1 LTIGAPINTVARIM
15 IRHLCGALLCVMLI
29 SAAAANAYS
38 DSLKSDF
45 STTLTIET
53 SYVSPDLPNDLG
65 DLPYPDGLTN
75 TTRGS
80 VIAKI
85 ALGCVLLKF
94 YFPPPAK
101 VSFER
106 AGYGLS
112 ASQDILSFQQVYRI

>member
-1 LTIGAPINTVARIM
+1 M
-15 IRHLCGALLCVMLI
+15 IRHLFGALLCVILI

-53 SYVSPDLPNDLG
+53 SYVSPDSPNDLG

-85 ALGCVLLKF
+85 ALGCVPRKF
-94 YFPPPAK
+94 YFPPPAE
-101 VSFER
+101 VACEG

-112 ASQDILSFQQVYRI
+112 ISQDILRFQQVYRI

>member
-1 LTIGAPINTVARIM
+1 M
-15 IRHLCGALLCVMLI
+15 IRHLFGVLLCVMLI

-53 SYVSPDLPNDLG
+53 SYVSPDSSNDIG
-65 DLPYPDGLTN
+65 DLPYPDGLTS

-85 ALGCVLLKF
+85 ALGCAVGKF
-94 YFPPPAK
+94 YFPPPAE
-101 VSFER
+101 VTCER

-112 ASQDILSFQQVYRI
+112 ISQDILSFQQVYRI

>member
-1 LTIGAPINTVARIM
+1 M
-15 IRHLCGALLCVMLI
+15 IRHLFGALLCVILI

-38 DSLKSDF
+38 DSLKNDF

-53 SYVSPDLPNDLG
+53 SYVSPDSPNDLG
-65 DLPYPDGLTN
+65 DLPYPDGLTS

-85 ALGCVLLKF
+85 ALGYILVKF
-94 YFPPPAK
+94 YFPPPAE
-101 VSFER
+101 VVCDR

-112 ASQDILSFQQVYRI
+112 ISQDILSFQQVYRI